1 MGAGPSR
8 SVSFR
13 NPEPPAKII
22 QITEEVAARMT
33 SRYGKSSESTSESTS
48 AAGSKPAEAPKQK
61 APTVSDI
68 VNPNPP
74 PTTGGAQTVP
84 SGGLLTTGARG
95 VPILETITA
104 YEVRQQKDQELRDN
118 DAFWAS
124 KLKELEARYV
134 ASAFVADAEFKKEVE
149 KLDKLVPKPKE
160 PVCQDVSAKVAQCYS
175 EHGKQPLRC
184 SDVVKEF
191 AICVENHTVK
201 GPVSMG
207 A

>member
-22 QITEEVAARMT
+22 QITEEVASRMT
-33 SRYGKSSESTSESTS
+33 NRYGKPSEAKSEPTP
-48 AAGSKPAEAPKQK
+48 AAAPKPVEQR
-61 APTVSDI
+61 APTVTDI
-68 VNPNPP
+68 VNPSPPP
-74 PTTGGAQTVP
+74 PTGGALTVP
-84 SGGLLTTGARG
+84 PSGLLTTGLRG
-95 VPILETITA
+95 VPILETVTA
-104 YEVRQQKDQELRDN
+104 YEVRQQKDQEMREN
-118 DAFWAS
+118 DALWAS

-134 ASAFVADAEFKKEVE
+134 ASAFVADAEFKKEVD

-175 EHGKQPLRC
+175 ANGKQPLRC

-191 AICVENHTVK
+191 AICVENHTIK

>member
-13 NPEPPAKII
+13 NPEPHAKII
-22 QITEEVAARMT
+22 QITEEVAQRMT
-33 SRYGKSSESTSESTS
+33 QRHG
-48 AAGSKPAEAPKQK
+48 KPAEPAPEQK
-61 APTVSDI
+61 PAAANKPVEQRPPTVSDI

-74 PTTGGAQTVP
+74 PSAQATQTASP
-84 SGGLLTTGARG
+84 SGLLTVGARG
-95 VPILETITA
+95 VPIIETITA
-104 YEVRQQKDQELRDN
+104 YEVRQQKEQEIRDN

-134 ASAFVADAEFKKEVE
+134 ASAFVADEEFTKEVE
-149 KLDKLVPKPKE
+149 KLDKLVPKPKA
-160 PVCQDVSAKVAQCYS
+160 PVCQDVSAKVAKCYN
-175 EHGKQPLRC
+175 ENPKEPLRC

-191 AICVENHTVK
+191 AVCVENHTVK
-201 GPVSMG
+201 GPVSLG